1 MIGQTISHYTI
12 IEKLGGGGMGVVYKA
27 HDLKLDRFVALKFL
41 PPHLSAN
48 EEEKAR
54 FIREAKAA
62 SALDHPNICTIH
74 EIDETAD
81 GQIFICMTYYEGET
95 LKKQIAKGKSQVT
108 EVIDVAI
115 QIAQGLAKAHEKG
128 IVHRDIK
135 PANLFVTN
143 DGIVKIVDFGLAML
157 AGQTRLT
164 QPGMIV
170 GTLAYMSPEQLH
182 DVDVDV
188 RSDIWAFGVVLYEM
202 LTGQLPFIGE
212 QKGEKVFSHSILNQP
227 LLSIDLTELEHSE
240 LPAKLEQII
249 NKALQKDRESRYQR
263 VGEMLVDLRELK
275 SEHQTGTTKQTRAKV
290 SMPQRARA
298 FLYGASVVILAL
310 LAWYLFAPSK
320 TASTDRKSIAV
331 LPFSNLSA
339 SQEDEFFSDGITEDI
354 LTQVSKIGD
363 LRVISRTSIMQ
374 YKGTKKSIREIGN
387 ELNVATIL
395 EGSVRRAG
403 NQVRI
408 VAQLIDAGSDE
419 HMWSETY
426 DKEMTQIFAIQ
437 SDIAQEIA
445 AALKAKLSPME
456 KERIE
461 KRPTTSLTAYE
472 YYLKGRDYYYR
483 YIKQDN
489 ENAIALFKKALELDA
504 NYALA
509 YAGLGDAYAQS
520 FGRFGFAISWL
531 DSAMAVSNKAIALDP
546 NSAEAYKALG
556 TAYAIKGWYHKCLEA
571 FRKAIEHNPNYLPAI
586 GNIGILYH
594 NTGAIDEALRWYKKT
609 VALSPTDA
617 DNYYYVGDAYRQL
630 DDFAKAEHWLTK
642 ASELQPDYGDTY
654 YSLALL
660 YLGQGMDQQAMEQ
673 TKKMLTADP
682 DGAVHID
689 YAGQIANFTGN
700 FFEAKQY
707 YQRAMAHYASIETN
721 PRAYSPIGM
730 GHIFWKEGNQHEAR
744 KLLNL
749 ALNPRLKEIE
759 QGNEDIYTL
768 YGTAAI
774 YAIQNH
780 KAEAYKW
787 LQKAIEAGWRDYR
800 INLRDPWFE
809 NLRNDDQFKQM
820 MAQVKAK
827 VDEMRKRVEEMDK
840 EERL

>member
-1 MIGQTISHYTI
+1 MIGQTVSHYTV

-54 FIREAKAA
+54 FVREAKAA

-95 LKKQIAKGKSQVT
+95 IKKKVGSDQLSVSS
-108 EVIDVAI
+108 VIDLAT

-170 GTLAYMSPEQLH
+170 GTLAYMAPEQLQGN
-182 DVDVDV
+182 DVDR
-188 RSDIWAFGVVLYEM
+188 RSDIWALGVVLYEM
-202 LTGQLPFIGE
+202 LTGQLPFTGE
-212 QKGEKVFSHSILNQP
+212 QKGEKVFSYSSLNQT
-227 LLSIDLTELEHSE
+227 LLPIDLTELRHSE

-263 VGEMLVDLRELK
+263 VEEMLTDLRELK

-298 FLYGASVVILAL
+298 FLYGAGIVVLAL
-310 LAWYLFAPSK
+310 LAWYFFTPPK
-320 TASTDRKSIAV
+320 TASTSRKSIAV
-331 LPFSNLSA
+331 LPFTNLSA
-339 SQEDEFFSDGITEDI
+339 NKDDEYFSDGITEDI

-374 YKGTKKSIREIGN
+374 YKGTKKSIQEIAN
-387 ELNVATIL
+387 ELNVETIL

-403 NQVRI
+403 NHVRI
-408 VAQLIDAGSDE
+408 VAQLIDARNDE
-419 HMWSETY
+419 HLWSETY
-426 DKEMTQIFAIQ
+426 DKEYAQIFAIQ
-437 SDIAQEIA
+437 SDVAQKIA
-445 AALKAKLSPME
+445 AALKAKLSPAE

-461 KRPTTSLTAYE
+461 KKPTNNLTAYE

-483 YIKQDN
+483 YQKQAN
-489 ENAIALFKKALELDA
+489 ENAIDLFEKALELDP

-509 YAGLGDAYAQS
+509 YAGLGDAYAQRY
-520 FGRFGFAISWL
+520 GRFSFAASWL
-531 DSAMAVSNKAIALDP
+531 DSALAMSNKAIALDP

-556 TAYAIKGWYHKCLEA
+556 TVYAYKGWLNKALEVFLQA
-571 FRKAIEHNPNYLPAI
+571 VERNPNYLPAVS
-586 GNIGILYH
+586 NIGIFYL
-594 NTGAIDEALRWYKKT
+594 NTGTFDEALRWSKK
-609 VALSPTDA
+609 VVILDPTDA
-617 DNYYYVGDAYRQL
+617 YNYFIVGNIYRHL
-630 DDFAKAEHWLTK
+630 DKPAEAEQWLVKAV
-642 ASELQPDYGDTY
+642 ELQPDFGDTY
-654 YSLALL
+654 HNLALL
-660 YLGQGMDQQAMEQ
+660 YLGQGKNQQAMAQIQKLLAPDPNDIRNLDWAGEIAEQ
-673 TKKMLTADP
+673 
-682 DGAVHID
+682 
-689 YAGQIANFTGN
+689 AGNFT
-700 FFEAKQY
+700 EAKLY
-707 YQRAMAHYASIETN
+707 FQRSMTNNTSFETD
-721 PRAYSPIGM
+721 PFTSSGIGL
-730 GHIFWKEGNQHEAR
+730 GHILWQEGKQKEAR

-749 ALNPRLKEIE
+749 TFAPRQKQIE
-759 QGNEDIYTL
+759 EGNNDAFFL
-768 YGTAAI
+768 YYCAAI
-774 YAIQNH
+774 HAIQNN
-780 KAEAYKW
+780 KKEAYTW
-787 LQKAIEAGWRDYR
+787 LQKAIEAGWRNYR
-800 INLRDPWFE
+800 TTLRDAWFE
-809 NLRNDDQFKQM
+809 NLRNDGQFKQM
-820 MAQVKAK
+820 MAQMKAK
-827 VDEMRKRVEEMDK
+827 VDEMRKRVEEMEK
-840 EERL
+840 E